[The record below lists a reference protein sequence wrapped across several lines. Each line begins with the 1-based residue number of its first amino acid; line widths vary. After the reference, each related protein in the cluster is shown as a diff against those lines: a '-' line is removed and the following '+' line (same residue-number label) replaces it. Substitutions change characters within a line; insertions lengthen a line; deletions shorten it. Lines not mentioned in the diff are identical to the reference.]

1 MLPIILS
8 KHFLFLTGIT
18 LILIAYFFQQSKWMG
33 TKSFLYN
40 FVNTLA
46 AGLLIYVAFQPFQ
59 LEFFTAAVLWALIS
73 IVRLFKSFK

>member
-1 MLPIILS
+1 MLSIVLS

-46 AGLLIYVAFQPFQ
+46 AGLLTYVAFQPFQ
-59 LEFFTAAVLWALIS
+59 LKFFIIAVLWTLIS
-73 IVRLFKSFK
+73 IIRLFKSFK

>member
-1 MLPIILS
+1 MLSIVLS

-18 LILIAYFFQQSKWMG
+18 LILIAYFFQHNKWMG

-46 AGLLIYVAFQPFQ
+46 AGLLTYVSFQPFQ
-59 LEFFTAAVLWALIS
+59 LEFFIIAVLWTLIS
-73 IVRLFKSFK
+73 IIRLFKSFK